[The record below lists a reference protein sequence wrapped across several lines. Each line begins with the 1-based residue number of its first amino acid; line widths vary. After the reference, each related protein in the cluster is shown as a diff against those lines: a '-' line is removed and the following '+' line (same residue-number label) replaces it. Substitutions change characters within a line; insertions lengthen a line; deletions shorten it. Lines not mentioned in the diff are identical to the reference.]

1 MDAGRAGQKGARRL
15 RACDKWEN
23 SLESLILDKQKS
35 GPRVVLAARRE
46 AAVLLP
52 LVRTPEGCDLLFE
65 VRSPGIR
72 QGGEICFPG
81 GSVEK
86 SETSEEAAARET
98 REELLLA
105 RESVSVLAPLHVI
118 QGPGGRKVTSFLGL
132 LSDYQGTFSKDEV
145 ARILR
150 IPLRELL
157 GAKPERA
164 QADVTPRPPE
174 NFPFD
179 RIPGGRNYPW
189 QSVPRTYYFYD
200 TPEGTIWGMTAELL
214 YLFLSDL
221 QGEGQS

>member
-1 MDAGRAGQKGARRL
+1 MQTS
-15 RACDKWEN
+15 DKWEN
-23 SLESLILDKQKS
+23 SLESLILEKKKS
-35 GPRVVLAARRE
+35 GPRVVLSARRE

-52 LVRTPEGCDLLFE
+52 LIQTPKGCELLFE
-65 VRSPGIR
+65 VRSPGIV

-81 GSVEK
+81 GSVEEN
-86 SETSEEAAARET
+86 ETPEEAAARET

-105 RESVSVLAPLHVI
+105 RENVSVLAPLHVI

-132 LSDYQGTFSKDEV
+132 LSDYQDTFSRDEV

-150 IPLRELL
+150 IPIRELRK
-157 GAKPERA
+157 AEPETA
-164 QADVTPRPPE
+164 QAFVTPRPPE
-174 NFPFD
+174 NFPFEK
-179 RIPGGRNYPW
+179 IPGGRSYPW

-221 QGEGQS
+221 RGV